1 MDRQVGGGSYK
12 YRRCRWRGREVWEG
26 NGRTKVLISMLGVDS
41 SEDQKVKGVSN
52 YPANSDTTN
61 GKHTYADVVLKK
73 KE

>member
-1 MDRQVGGGSYK
+1 MGKLSRGIPSEIPQQSPGVG
-12 YRRCRWRGREVWEG
+12 
-26 NGRTKVLISMLGVDS
+26 
-41 SEDQKVKGVSN
+41 DQKVKGVSN